1 MFTDEIYS
9 FSGGIWIVNEYA
21 LKIQIL
27 AFEQLSGM
35 NYGVFNENK
44 SERLYLIR
52 CGSTWS
58 SY

>member
-9 FSGGIWIVNEYA
+9 FSSGIWIVNEYA

-35 NYGVFNENK
+35 NYGVFNEIK
-44 SERLYLIR
+44 VSDYI
-52 CGSTWS
+52 
-58 SY
+58 